1 MEKRVNKL
9 REALRNH
16 KPSLGTR
23 IETTWPYIAELAA
36 SSGMYDYIQFDG
48 EYSPYSQADVE
59 NICIASEL
67 YGCATVVKVD
77 RQNRAFVAQKAIA
90 SGAHGIL
97 FADLYN
103 ADEVRETIYEIT
115 PSAPGGGIFGRPNRR
130 FGMNGSGRM
139 KVADYVSQ
147 VNDVV
152 KMIMIE
158 KEDAMK
164 NLEEIVQVPGVDM
177 VAFGPHDYAMNVGWE
192 PDEHGRE
199 LEEIHRKMIEVALKY
214 GVQPVILLNDTSE
227 MRKYYDYG
235 ARHFNIG
242 DELCTHMAF
251 HGREGGQARRLLD
264 SSWK

>member
-1 MEKRVNKL
+1 MEKRPNKL
-9 REALRNH
+9 REALRKN

-23 IETTWPYIAELAA
+23 VETTWPYITELAA

-59 NICIASEL
+59 NICRASEL
-67 YGCATVVKVD
+67 FGCATVVKVD

-103 ADEVRETIYEIT
+103 AEEVRQTIYEIL
-115 PSAPGGGIFGRPNRR
+115 PSAPEGGIFGRPNRR

-139 KVADYVSQ
+139 KVKDYVSQ

-158 KEDAMK
+158 KEEAIK
-164 NLEEIVQVPGVDM
+164 NLKEIVQVPGVDM

-192 PDEHGRE
+192 PEEHE
-199 LEEIHRKMIEVALKY
+199 EDLENIHRQMIEIALDY
-214 GVQPVILLNDTSE
+214 DVQPVILLNDTSE
-227 MRKYYDYG
+227 MEKYYRWG

-251 HGREGGQARRLLD
+251 HQKEGKRARNLLNTE
-264 SSWK
+264 K